1 MREEYT
7 MHQETEYTISRG
19 EGAEGGGENSRFVKR
34 RKRIRFMRK
43 RRIRLT
49 RMKCMRHEEREYETH
64 EEDAHS
70 IHEKEQ

>member
-1 MREEYT
+1 
-7 MHQETEYTISRG
+7 
-19 EGAEGGGENSRFVKR
+19 
-34 RKRIRFMRK
+34 MRK

-49 RMKCMRHEEREYETH
+49 RMKGMRHEEREYETH